1 MVITAPAKIAAGM
14 DFFLVVKA
22 ETFSTKISTG
32 NFPLELAIT
41 YRSRE
46 ASTVEGFSISR
57 TDSGTRARTK
67 TFPSS

>member
-46 ASTVEGFSISR
+46 ASMVESLSFSR
-57 TDSGTRARTK
+57 TDSGTLALTNTRSA
-67 TFPSS
+67 S